1 MNAYLGRLVVVTK
14 LLATSGDAICS
25 IMYRPLDGAKFI
37 GFGLSLMGD
46 SLSDIYEAAATILD
60 LLKSKDVFYVTEA
73 GDLNRSIVFIGS
85 IERSNGFLRSCFFP
99 AVVALVAHART
110 GIAVGD
116 TEAVSNF
123 GSDLRW

>member
-14 LLATSGDAICS
+14 FLASSGDAMCS
-25 IMYRPLDGAKFI
+25 IMYRSHDGAKFI

-73 GDLNRSIVFIGS
+73 GHLNRSIGIGS
-85 IERSNGFLRSCFFP
+85 IERSSGFLRRCFFP
-99 AVVALVAHART
+99 AAVALVAHALT

-116 TEAVSNF
+116 TEVISNF
-123 GSDLRW
+123 GSDLRC